1 MQAKR
6 DMPKRYHLNRPDL
19 AQAVADELRLCR
31 DVKSQQRLLAARLAA
46 SGQLTAAQIAEQLGI
61 SRRRFFDW
69 MNALK
74 AGGLAGLLERQ
85 HGGGAVPQVQ
95 GEALKELPAGLQ
107 AGQWK
112 RAKEIQHWLRERHA
126 IRLQL
131 PGVYYW
137 LGKLGGVLKVPRK
150 THAQKDAAAAA
161 AFQQTRCAQLAK
173 LNVAGGRPVRLWVAD
188 EHRYGLIPVVRKCW
202 TLRGVRPTVP

>member
-1 MQAKR
+1 MQAKK
-6 DMPKRYHLNRPDL
+6 DMPKRYQLNRPDL
-19 AQAVADELRLCR
+19 AQAVAEELRTCQ

-95 GEALKELPAGLQ
+95 GAARKRNCWPDYNPAG
-107 AGQWK
+107 GS
-112 RAKEIQHWLRERHA
+112 
-126 IRLQL
+126 
-131 PGVYYW
+131 G
-137 LGKLGGVLKVPRK
+137 PRRFN
-150 THAQKDAAAAA
+150 TG
-161 AFQQTRCAQLAK
+161 CASGMRSA
-173 LNVAGGRPVRLWVAD
+173 
-188 EHRYGLIPVVRKCW
+188 
-202 TLRGVRPTVP
+202 